1 MTVTRERFEKGM
13 TYEEFK
19 AGMTRNR
26 ERLDQNERSVE
37 ITRDDKAALAKLGRP
52 LNVLVLAEDWCGDV
66 IANLPVLGRLAKD
79 SGKLELRVFPRDE
92 NPDLMDLYL
101 NQGKYRSIPV
111 FAFFD
116 DDFREIGRFIER
128 PASVTARRTAQR
140 AEIYASDDAFGSPE
154 APVDQLASDVRERLT
169 QKLQAGRDELAPFA
183 NREVVREILAIVERA
198 SA

>member
-13 TYEEFK
+13 TYDEFK

-26 ERLDQNERSVE
+26 ERLEQNERSVD
-37 ITRDDKAALAKLGRP
+37 ITGDDKAAFAKLSKP

-66 IANLPVLGRLAKD
+66 IANLPVLGRLAQET
-79 SGKLELRVFPRDE
+79 GKLELRVFPRDE

-116 DDFREIGRFIER
+116 ENMTEIARLLER
-128 PASVTARRTAQR
+128 PKEQTEEIEKKMLEVRRALR
-140 AEIYASDDAFGSPE
+140 AERYMDWRG
-154 APVDQLASDVRERLT
+154 
-169 QKLQAGRDELAPFA
+169 G
-183 NREVVREILAIVERA
+183 VVKEIRSLLKA
-198 SA
+198 